1 LAEKKKKYTS
11 KTCGQNRCL
20 TDCTLL
26 SE

>member
-1 LAEKKKKYTS
+1 LAEKRKKYTS

-20 TDCTLL
+20 IDCTLL